1 MMCFHGHASFATE
14 AGKSFKKL
22 YLTYKDVKLI
32 MLPEAT
38 RNTYSWTYQATNDQ
52 HYAEHV

>member
-1 MMCFHGHASFATE
+1 MCFHGHASFATE
-14 AGKSFKKL
+14 GGKSLKKL
-22 YLTYKDVKLI
+22 YLTYEDVKLI